1 MGPGGPEPL
10 AGFEP
15 APFSLPRRRSSRW
28 SYRGMYCADRAG
40 VEPASCHDPKSCRPC
55 RQSNRPME
63 PTFGV
68 EPNRPLYKS
77 EAAAVRAGVVRP
89 AGFEPATSR
98 YSGGP
103 LCRWST
109 GAWSLCR
116 ESNTVLRVTTP
127 PLWPSELQRHG
138 FRDWTRTS
146 VLLLQRQG
154 GIPATHPETVRE
166 VGVEPTSTDF

>member
-63 PTFGV
+63 PLFGV
-68 EPNRPLYKS
+68 EPNLAPYKGTVTAVCSGVVPSTRLERVHAHVLNVRPL
-77 EAAAVRAGVVRP
+77 P
-89 AGFEPATSR
+89 
-98 YSGGP
+98 
-103 LCRWST
+103 
-109 GAWSLCR
+109 
-116 ESNTVLRVTTP
+116 
-127 PLWPSELQRHG
+127 
-138 FRDWTRTS
+138 
-146 VLLLQRQG
+146 
-154 GIPATHPETVRE
+154 
-166 VGVEPTSTDF
+166 